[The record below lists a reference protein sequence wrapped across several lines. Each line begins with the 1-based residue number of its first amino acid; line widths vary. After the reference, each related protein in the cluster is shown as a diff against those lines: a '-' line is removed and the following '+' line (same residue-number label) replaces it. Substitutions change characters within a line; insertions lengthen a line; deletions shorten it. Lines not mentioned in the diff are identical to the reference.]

1 MADKPSRINNEK
13 LAHFL
18 SLCRIR
24 CLPARTTI
32 IFPGES
38 SATLFYIIR
47 GSVSVLINNDKG
59 HEMVVTYLNKGEFFG
74 EMGLFDID
82 HWKQDRSARVRSRTE
97 CEIAEISYAQFHELT
112 QKDPDLLYALCGQMA
127 ERLRKTTRKAC
138 DLANLDVTGRIARTL
153 LELASQPDAMSHPDG
168 MQIRVSRQEIARLVS
183 CSREMVGRVLKSLE
197 DQELITVDGKTIVVF
212 NSR

>member
-1 MADKPSRINNEK
+1 MADTPSRINSKK
-13 LAHFL
+13 LEHFL

-24 CLPARTTI
+24 RLPARTTI
-32 IFPGES
+32 IYAGES
-38 SATLFYIIR
+38 SATLFYIMR
-47 GSVSVLINNDKG
+47 GSVSVLIHDGKG

-74 EMGLFDID
+74 EMGLFDLD
-82 HWKQDRSARVRSRTE
+82 NWQQDRSARVRTRTE
-97 CEIAEISYAQFHELT
+97 CDIAEISYAQFHELT
-112 QKDPDLLYALCGQMA
+112 EKDPDLLYALCRQMA

-153 LELASQPDAMSHPDG
+153 LELTKQPDALSHPDG
-168 MQIRVSRQEIARLVS
+168 MQIKVSRQEIARLVG
-183 CSREMVGRVLKSLE
+183 CSREMVGRVLKNLE

>member
-1 MADKPSRINNEK
+1 MADTPGKINQQK

-24 CLPARTTI
+24 RLSARNTI
-32 IFPGES
+32 IYAGES
-38 SATLFYIIR
+38 STTLFYIVR
-47 GSVSVLINNDKG
+47 GSVSVLIQDDKG

-74 EMGLFDID
+74 EMGLFDLD
-82 HWKQDRSARVRSRTE
+82 NLQQDRSARVRTRTE
-97 CEIAEISYAQFHELT
+97 CELAEISYTQFHELT
-112 QKDPDLLYALCGQMA
+112 HEDPELLYALCRQMA

-153 LELASQPDAMSHPDG
+153 LELTQQPDSLSHPDG
-168 MQIRVSRQEIARLVS
+168 MQIKVSRQEVARLVG
-183 CSREMVGRVLKSLE
+183 CSREMVGRVLKNLE
-197 DQELITVDGKTIVVF
+197 DQNLITVDGKTIVVY

>member
-1 MADKPSRINNEK
+1 MADTPSRINNEK

-112 QKDPDLLYALCGQMA
+112 QNDPHLLYALCGQMA